1 MLGTLLYN
9 KKGQVE
15 SPRSA
20 YQPSAAI
27 RDLTVLVK
35 QAYQDGENVQTMPL
49 QEYNGMSLIT
59 RANESQRAWL
69 SHPDE
74 PYEGEDEW
82 RWNGVRPITRNRVI
96 FTAARLT
103 RQL

>member
-1 MLGTLLYN
+1 MLGTLLFD
-9 KKGQVE
+9 KKGKIE
-15 SPRSA
+15 SPVSA
-20 YQPSAAI
+20 YQPSAEV
-27 RDLTVLVK
+27 RDLYTTVK

-74 PYEGEDEW
+74 PYEG
-82 RWNGVRPITRNRVI
+82 
-96 FTAARLT
+96 
-103 RQL
+103 